1 MIILY
6 KSLKKFTM
14 NRLIIICV
22 ATYCIF
28 FFSINY
34 ALSASRYIIEDV
46 LIQIDSSNTADI
58 RNNAISRAQLAAYKR
73 MIIPIIH
80 PDDYN
85 KIFPIDTIVLSSL
98 VSGVELKEELILKDR
113 YKANF
118 TINFNPM
125 KVRKYFQKNE
135 VTYSLTESKPISLI
149 PIIYSKD
156 NQIII
161 ENMWNEAWSKN
172 NNNKDIFNL
181 NIIKRLSLNNPM
193 LSIEEFLALDLSD
206 EPIIKNLNN
215 NIFIWANYFTDT
227 SNVTTVNIIIKNIFN
242 QKIFTMTKN
251 YKSLSN
257 ESDLDLINRS
267 VKNLNQ
273 ELFNT
278 WVKFTSSLDSTM
290 PYKFRFTNN
299 QLKTWHTIEEKLL
312 EIESIKKVSIDSYK
326 IGNLKGTIYFSGDLD
341 KLNLILLEYD
351 IVMTYLGDYSDISL
365 IKE

>member
-1 MIILY
+1 
-6 KSLKKFTM
+6 M

-85 KIFPIDTIVLSSL
+85 KIFPIGTIVLSSL

-125 KVRKYFQKNE
+125 KVREYFQKNE

-181 NIIKRLSLNNPM
+181 NIIKRLSLKNPM

-299 QLKTWHTIEEKLL
+299 QLKTWHVIEEKLL

>member
-1 MIILY
+1 M
-6 KSLKKFTM
+6 
-14 NRLIIICV
+14 

-46 LIQIDSSNTADI
+46 LIHIDSSNTADI

-125 KVRKYFQKNE
+125 KVREYFQKNE

-149 PIIYSKD
+149 PIIYSKN
-156 NQIII
+156 NQINI

-227 SNVTTVNIIIKNIFN
+227 SNVTTLNIIIKNIFN

>member
-1 MIILY
+1 
-6 KSLKKFTM
+6 M

-125 KVRKYFQKNE
+125 KVREYFQKNE

-156 NQIII
+156 NQINI

-299 QLKTWHTIEEKLL
+299 QLKTWHVIEEKLL

-365 IKE
+365 IKK

>member
-1 MIILY
+1 
-6 KSLKKFTM
+6 M

-34 ALSASRYIIEDV
+34 ALSNSRYIIEDV

-58 RNNAISRAQLAAYKR
+58 RNNAILKAQLVAYKR

-85 KIFPIDTIVLSSL
+85 KIFPIDTVVLSSL

-125 KVRKYFQKNE
+125 KVQEYLEKNE
-135 VTYSLTESKPISLI
+135 VIYSLTESKPISLI

-156 NQIII
+156 NQINI

-172 NNNKDIFNL
+172 NTNKDIFNL

-193 LSIEEFLALDLSD
+193 VSMEELLALDLSD
-206 EPIIKNLNN
+206 EPIIKNPNN
-215 NIFIWANYFTDT
+215 NIFIWANYSIDQ
-227 SNVTTVNIIIKNIFN
+227 SNIKIINIIIKSIFN
-242 QKIFTMTKN
+242 QKTYTVTKT
-251 YKSLSN
+251 YKSLLE
-257 ESDLDLINRS
+257 ESEVDLVTRS
-267 VKNLNQ
+267 VENLRQ
-273 ELFNT
+273 ELFNL
-278 WVKFTSSLDSTM
+278 WIKYTSSLDTTL
-290 PYKFRFTNN
+290 PYKIRFTGD
-299 QLKTWHTIEEKLL
+299 QLKTWRKIEDKLL
-312 EIESIKKVSIDSYK
+312 DIESIKNITIDYLDTST
-326 IGNLKGTIYFSGDLD
+326 LKGTIYFSGDLS
-341 KLNLILLEYD
+341 KLNLILLEND
-351 IVMTYLGDYSDISL
+351 ILLTYLGDYSDISF
-365 IKE
+365 ISK

>member
-1 MIILY
+1 
-6 KSLKKFTM
+6 M

-125 KVRKYFQKNE
+125 KVREYFQKNE

-149 PIIYSKD
+149 PIIYSKN
-156 NQIII
+156 NQINI

-181 NIIKRLSLNNPM
+181 NIIKRLSLKNPM

-227 SNVTTVNIIIKNIFN
+227 SNLTTVNIIIKNIFN

-299 QLKTWHTIEEKLL
+299 QLKTWHVIEEKLL

>member
-125 KVRKYFQKNE
+125 KVREYFQKNE

-156 NQIII
+156 NQINI

-181 NIIKRLSLNNPM
+181 NIIKRLSLKNPM

-299 QLKTWHTIEEKLL
+299 QLKTWHVIEEKLL

-365 IKE
+365 IKK

>member
-1 MIILY
+1 
-6 KSLKKFTM
+6 M

-125 KVRKYFQKNE
+125 KVREYFQKNE

-181 NIIKRLSLNNPM
+181 NIIKRLSLKNPM

-299 QLKTWHTIEEKLL
+299 QLKTWHVIEEKLL

>member
-1 MIILY
+1 
-6 KSLKKFTM
+6 M

-125 KVRKYFQKNE
+125 KVREYFQKNE

-156 NQIII
+156 NQINI

-181 NIIKRLSLNNPM
+181 NIIKRHSLKNPM

-227 SNVTTVNIIIKNIFN
+227 SNVTTVNIIIKNLFN
-242 QKIFTMTKN
+242 QRIFTMTKN

-299 QLKTWHTIEEKLL
+299 QLKTWHVIEEKLL

>member
-1 MIILY
+1 
-6 KSLKKFTM
+6 M

-125 KVRKYFQKNE
+125 KVREYFQKNE

-181 NIIKRLSLNNPM
+181 NIIKRLSLKNPM

-299 QLKTWHTIEEKLL
+299 QLKTWHVIEEKLL

-365 IKE
+365 IKK

>member
-1 MIILY
+1 
-6 KSLKKFTM
+6 M

-125 KVRKYFQKNE
+125 KVREYFQKNE

-181 NIIKRLSLNNPM
+181 NIIKRLSLKNPM

-227 SNVTTVNIIIKNIFN
+227 SNVTTLNIIIKNIFN

-299 QLKTWHTIEEKLL
+299 QLKTWHVIEEKLL

>member
-1 MIILY
+1 
-6 KSLKKFTM
+6 M

-34 ALSASRYIIEDV
+34 ALSNSRYIIEDV

-58 RNNAISRAQLAAYKR
+58 RNNAILRAQLVAYKR

-85 KIFPIDTIVLSSL
+85 KIFPIDTVVLSSL

-118 TINFNPM
+118 TINFNSM
-125 KVRKYFQKNE
+125 KVQEYLEKNE
-135 VTYSLTESKPISLI
+135 VIYSLIESKPISLI

-156 NQIII
+156 NQINI
-161 ENMWNEAWSKN
+161 ENIWNEAWSKN
-172 NNNKDIFNL
+172 NTNKDIFNL

-193 LSIEEFLALDLSD
+193 LSMEELLALDLSD

-215 NIFIWANYFTDT
+215 NIFIWANYSTDIN
-227 SNVTTVNIIIKNIFN
+227 NVTTINMIIKNIFN
-242 QKIFTMTKN
+242 KKILTMTRN
-251 YKSLSN
+251 YKSLPN
-257 ESDLDLINRS
+257 ESDLELVNRS

-273 ELFNT
+273 ELFNN
-278 WVKFTSSLDSTM
+278 WIKFTSSLDLTM

-299 QLKTWHTIEEKLL
+299 QLKTWHIIEEKLL
-312 EIESIKKVSIDSYK
+312 KIETIKKVSIDSYK
-326 IGNLKGTIYFSGDLD
+326 IGNLKGTIYFSGNLD
-341 KLNLILLEYD
+341 KLNLILLEHN
-351 IVMTYLGDYSDISL
+351 IVMTYLGNYSDISL

>member
-1 MIILY
+1 
-6 KSLKKFTM
+6 
-14 NRLIIICV
+14 V

-34 ALSASRYIIEDV
+34 ALSTSRYIIEDV

-125 KVRKYFQKNE
+125 KVREYFQKNE

-156 NQIII
+156 NQINI

-290 PYKFRFTNN
+290 PYKFRFTND
-299 QLKTWHTIEEKLL
+299 QLKTWHVIEEKLL

>member
-6 KSLKKFTM
+6 KSFKRFTTSQ
-14 NRLIIICV
+14 LIIICMI
-22 ATYCIF
+22 TYCIF

-34 ALSASRYIIEDV
+34 AMGTSRYIIEDV

-125 KVRKYFQKNE
+125 KVREYFQKNE

-181 NIIKRLSLNNPM
+181 NIIKRLSLKNPM

-299 QLKTWHTIEEKLL
+299 QLKTWHVIEEKLL

-365 IKE
+365 IKK

>member
-6 KSLKKFTM
+6 KSLKRFAM
-14 NRLIIICV
+14 NRLIIICA

-28 FFSINY
+28 FFSINC
-34 ALSASRYIIEDV
+34 ALSTSRYIIEDV
-46 LIQIDSSNTADI
+46 LIQIDSNNTADI
-58 RNNAISRAQLAAYKR
+58 RNNAISRAQLVAYKR

-85 KIFPIDTIVLSSL
+85 KIFPIDSIVLSSL
-98 VSGVELKEELILKDR
+98 VSGVELKEELILPDR

-118 TINFNPM
+118 TINFNSM
-125 KVRKYFQKNE
+125 KVREFFEKNE
-135 VTYSLTESKPISLI
+135 VTYSLIESKPISLI

-156 NQIII
+156 NQINI

-172 NNNKDIFNL
+172 NINKDIFNL
-181 NIIKRLSLNNPM
+181 NIIKRLSLNNPI
-193 LSIEEFLALDLSD
+193 LSMEELLALNLSD

-215 NIFIWANYFTDT
+215 NIFIWANYSTDIN
-227 SNVTTVNIIIKNIFN
+227 NVTTINVIIKNIFN
-242 QKIFTMTKN
+242 QKIFTMTEN

-257 ESDLDLINRS
+257 ESDLDLINRL

-278 WVKFTSSLDSTM
+278 WVNFTSSLDSTM
-290 PYKFRFTNN
+290 PYKFRFINN
-299 QLKTWHTIEEKLL
+299 QLKTWNVIEEKLL
-312 EIESIKKVSIDSYK
+312 EIDSIKKVSIDSYK

-341 KLNLILLEYD
+341 KLNLILLEHD
-351 IVMTYLGDYSDISL
+351 ILMTYLGNYSDISL
-365 IKE
+365 IK

>member
-1 MIILY
+1 
-6 KSLKKFTM
+6 M

-125 KVRKYFQKNE
+125 KVREYFQKNE

-156 NQIII
+156 NQINI

-181 NIIKRLSLNNPM
+181 NIIKRLSLKNPM

-227 SNVTTVNIIIKNIFN
+227 SNVTTLNIIIKNIFN

-299 QLKTWHTIEEKLL
+299 QLKTWHVIEEKLL

>member
-1 MIILY
+1 
-6 KSLKKFTM
+6 M

-125 KVRKYFQKNE
+125 KVREYFQRNE

-156 NQIII
+156 NQINI

-299 QLKTWHTIEEKLL
+299 QLKTWHVIEEKLL

>member
-1 MIILY
+1 
-6 KSLKKFTM
+6 M

-125 KVRKYFQKNE
+125 KVREYFQKNE

-156 NQIII
+156 NQINI

-181 NIIKRLSLNNPM
+181 NIIKRLSLKNPM

-299 QLKTWHTIEEKLL
+299 QLKTWHVIEEKLL

-365 IKE
+365 IKK